1 MAFQIPT
8 YRNERE
14 LGGAVGAPA
23 GRAPQVESGLGE
35 AIQGLGATAQAIYE
49 KVTRENA
56 ETESLAAASK
66 TQMQLEEAF
75 RNDQTTAKPGA
86 DQFTPTFMNKV
97 DQTISKTAEGLM
109 SDQARKRYR
118 DRMLNVATSM
128 QSRALGFEVQERIAK
143 RTTDFKTAG
152 ENNAN
157 SVYTVDGAVRDLT
170 YRNLQADL
178 EASLEAIEL
187 PPSTKQQLREE
198 TRLKMA
204 TSAIQADLRDRP
216 ENVQDWL
223 VGKGGGYYSKLKQSE
238 SGGRNIKA
246 DTSSAFGPYQFT
258 KGTWSALIAKHPD
271 LGLTEADRYNPL
283 KQEIGI
289 RAFTNDNA
297 EVLKKAGIAVNDTS
311 LKIAHF
317 LGVGGA
323 TQFLRA
329 DPNSPARE
337 HVAPA
342 SVAANASIFRP
353 GRTVGDVI
361 NLFAKQMGGQQ
372 ITYDKDAGV
381 PAYYADIP
389 AQRRDVLYSQAET
402 EMNKRATMSTS
413 AFQQRVQNSIVE
425 FTQHGAASSPP
436 SEQEFVAA
444 FGVQRGTIAYGEFQA
459 NAQAATAGY
468 KLQDMPLTEQ
478 NDFVESLKP
487 QQGDPFYAEKFK
499 GYSQARETA
508 TLMRKQMTEDF
519 GQFIANRSA
528 VAGELLAKAFS
539 SEVSQ
544 AEAFAAADQFAQISE
559 AEANR
564 LGIPSNARNLLPKS
578 YVNTITSGINE
589 RLSSDADARVKVAAL
604 RNMAERWGDNW
615 PRVYNE
621 MRDNMSA
628 PVQVIT
634 SGIRD
639 KAAMALATIHDKSF
653 DELTNLTMDKV
664 AKSELETS
672 LKESF
677 APFITSTMWQN
688 TSLPGVNIFYEQAKK
703 LAAVYKSQG
712 QDPTEAAQ
720 TAYNDIIG
728 FKYKMIDTRGVNVRL
743 PITDAR
749 GNPSDL
755 DNPHIERYLSSERVN
770 ILRSDRVV
778 ARPEELKRDA
788 EATDRLRYRLERDTS
803 WVTLPNNSGVG
814 MLYQGQLIR
823 DAKGQPIVKDWSEIT
838 REVADMLKREK
849 ANPYESMPE
858 QGELAQ

>member
-1 MAFQIPT
+1 MAYQIPS
-8 YRNERE
+8 YRATRE
-14 LGGAVGAPA
+14 MGSVPSAPG

-35 AIQGLGATAQAIYE
+35 AIQGLAGTAQAIYE
-49 KVTRENA
+49 KVTRESA

-66 TQMQLEEAF
+66 TQMELEEAF

-86 DQFTPTFMNKV
+86 DQFTPTFMGKV
-97 DQTISKTAEGLM
+97 DAVINKTAEGLTN
-109 SDQARKRYR
+109 DAARKRYR

-128 QSRALGFEVQERIAK
+128 QSRALGYEVQERIAK
-143 RTTDFKTAG
+143 RTSDFKTAS

-157 SVYTVDGAVRDLT
+157 SVYTVDGVARDLT

-178 EASLEAIEL
+178 ESSLDAIEL

-198 TRLKMA
+198 SRLKMA

-223 VGKGGGYYSKLKQSE
+223 VGKGGGYYGKLKQSE

-246 DTSSAFGPYQFT
+246 STSSAFGPYQFT
-258 KGTWSALIAKHPD
+258 KGTWSALITKHPD
-271 LGLTEADRYNPL
+271 LGLTEADRFNPL

-289 RAFTNDNA
+289 RAFTDDNA
-297 EVLKKAGIAVNDTS
+297 KVLKGAGVPVNDTT

-329 DPNSPARE
+329 NPNSPARE

-353 GRTVGDVI
+353 GRTVGEVI
-361 NLFAKQMGGQQ
+361 NLFAKQMGGEQV
-372 ITYDKDAGV
+372 TYDKDVGV

-389 AQRRDVLYSQAET
+389 AQRRDVMYSQAET
-402 EMNKRATMSTS
+402 EMNKRNVTSTA
-413 AFQQRVQNSIVE
+413 AFQQRVQNSVAE

-444 FGVQRGTIAYGEFQA
+444 FGVQKGTIAYGEFQA
-459 NAQAATAGY
+459 TAQAAQASY

-478 NDFVESLKP
+478 GDFIESLKP
-487 QQGDPFYAEKFK
+487 QQGDPFYAEKLK
-499 GYSQARETA
+499 GYTQARETA
-508 TLMRKQMTEDF
+508 ALMRKQMTEDF
-519 GQFIANRSA
+519 GQFVANRSA
-528 VAGELLAKAFS
+528 VAGELLARAFS

-544 AEAFAAADQFAQISE
+544 DEAFAAADQFAQVSE

-564 LGIPSNARNLLPKS
+564 LGIPSNARNLLPKA
-578 YVNTITSGINE
+578 YINTITSGINE
-589 RLSSDADARVKVAAL
+589 KLSSDADARVKVAAL

-639 KAAMALATIHDKSF
+639 KAAMVLAAVHDKSF

-688 TSLPGVNIFYEQAKK
+688 SSLPGVNIFYEQAKK

-743 PITDAR
+743 PIADNK
-749 GNPSDL
+749 GQPSAL
-755 DNPHIERYLSSERVN
+755 DNPHIERFLSSDRVN
-770 ILRSDRVV
+770 ILRSDRIV

-803 WVTLPNNSGVG
+803 WVTLPDNSGVG

-823 DAKGQPIVKDWSEIT
+823 DAKGQPIVRRWDEIAQGT
-838 REVADMLKREK
+838 AEMREREK
-849 ANPYESMPE
+849 ADPYGTMPN
-858 QGELAQ
+858 QGEPVQ